1 VILVSSITLVGLKE
15 ATECLFNFSDDLS
28 FFPEEAAHG
37 VLGFWFR
44 GLKFMQI
51 ELANFV
57 R

>member
-1 VILVSSITLVGLKE
+1 MILVSSITLVGLKE